1 MNNKSGTIYVIGEKE
16 DESNSQT
23 LFYKCGIVRDGTGRD
38 SHIRLLEHQT
48 GNPRKLVVVETIS
61 APFVEYVE
69 TSIHYP
75 IPIHL
80 QPAAKFLGHAE
91 GDFPNTESQAKRI
104 LTLPVNQFVTRDE
117 IISIS
122 TIINQYYA

>member
-16 DESNSQT
+16 DESNSHT

-61 APFVEYVE
+61 APFVEYVG
-69 TSIHYP
+69 TNWIRYVCASIIRDPSCRAITAVCAYG
-75 IPIHL
+75 I
-80 QPAAKFLGHAE
+80 AAGARE
-91 GDFPNTESQAKRI
+91 VS
-104 LTLPVNQFVTRDE
+104 
-117 IISIS
+117 
-122 TIINQYYA
+122 